1 MLDKIFQDK
10 KFLSSYVLS
19 ILFLIF
25 SLFINYYAGT
35 YATNRESNPVTDIIL
50 SNTRAY
56 DVDGIFIYGTIIFW
70 VVVAILLFQN
80 ARFVPFTLK
89 SVSLFILIRS
99 AFITMT
105 HIGQFPERTTIASN
119 FILNKISFGGDLF
132 FSGHTGLPF
141 LLALI
146 FWKSKFWRYI
156 FLASSIIF
164 GTSVIL
170 GHIHYT
176 IDVTSAF
183 FITYGIYHLSQLLFS
198 KDETVFKSSFV
209 PTG

>member
-1 MLDKIFQDK
+1 MPNKLFKDAE
-10 KFLSSYVLS
+10 FLFSYISSVLLLV
-19 ILFLIF
+19 I
-25 SLFINYYAGT
+25 SLFVNYYAGI
-35 YATNRESNPVTDIIL
+35 YATVRESNPVTDIIL

-56 DVDGIFIYGTIIFW
+56 DVDGIFIYGAVILWII
-70 VVVAILLFQN
+70 VAVLLFRN
-80 ARFVPFTLK
+80 AKLVPFTLK
-89 SVSLFILIRS
+89 SISLFILIRS
-99 AFITMT
+99 LFINMT

-146 FWKSKFWRYI
+146 FWKDKFWRYL
-156 FLASSIIF
+156 FLISSIIF

-176 IDVTSAF
+176 IDVASAF
-183 FITYGIYHLSQLLFS
+183 FITYGIYHLSQLFFA
-198 KDETVFKSSFV
+198 KDEAVLKKALA
-209 PTG
+209 GEN

>member
-70 VVVAILLFQN
+70 VVVAVLLFQN

-89 SVSLFILIRS
+89 SISLFILIRS

-209 PTG
+209 PTS